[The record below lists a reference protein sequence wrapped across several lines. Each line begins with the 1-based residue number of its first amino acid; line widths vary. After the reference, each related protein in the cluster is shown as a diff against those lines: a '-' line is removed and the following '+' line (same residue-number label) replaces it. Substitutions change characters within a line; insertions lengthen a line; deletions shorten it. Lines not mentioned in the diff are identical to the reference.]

1 MLQKLNLQLQVAGVH
16 FLRQLQLLTVQE
28 GAEGV
33 YEGAEEV
40 LVVTVEEGAEK
51 VVGFASGCSCSQID
65 PFGFLLS
72 LSGLTTVLLA
82 GTLFKGFT
90 T

>member
-33 YEGAEEV
+33 YEGPEEV
-40 LVVTVEEGAEK
+40 LVTVEK
-51 VVGFASGCSCSQID
+51 VDEMVGFAPGSSCSQID
-65 PFGFLLS
+65 SPAFLLS

-82 GTLFKGFT
+82 AWTLFKGFT